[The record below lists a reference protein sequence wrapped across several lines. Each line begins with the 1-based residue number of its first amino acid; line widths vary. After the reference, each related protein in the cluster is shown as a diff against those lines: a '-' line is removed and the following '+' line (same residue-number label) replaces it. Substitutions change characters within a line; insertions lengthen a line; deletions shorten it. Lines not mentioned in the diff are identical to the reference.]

1 MTIYVQ
7 SRGKSQEHDYR
18 WLEVRK
24 ESQSPVIPPL
34 LKDLKVE
41 ELIESQRPSLILARS
56 DRYLLLLVTALES
69 REERTDF
76 MGRRVR
82 NSVAWVAED
91 KPETEQVF
99 RAIAAQALRGELAE
113 RIDQA
118 ISIGSEYGF
127 EVNLEQLQT
136 LVDHLEIDPKSVNSG
151 RFKFGKNVSH
161 LRSELASE
169 LSKFSLPQGLGTYQI
184 LVVVTTLKSQEALE
198 KLRVWR
204 GLSNRIES
212 ETWVEVFDSTSGEA
226 ESRRQKKN
234 SVLRDASR
242 DRGDRNWLDSLGQ
255 HPQPNSSELTARE
268 QNIEPTD
275 LRHIIEQCLGN
286 LAEFFRLSLNQI
298 VSGRLS
304 DYHFRYLLQMLELM
318 VRLDELEQSACDK
331 SLSSSQLQVLDQAK
345 DAIAHFTKCVNE
357 IEKHG

>member
-41 ELIESQRPSLILARS
+41 ELIESQKPSLILARS
-56 DRYLLLLVTALES
+56 GRYLLLLVTALES

-91 KPETEQVF
+91 KPETEQFF

-226 ESRRQKKN
+226 ESRRQKKTLFFGMLAAIVVIAIGWIVWGSTLNPTPQN
-234 SVLRDASR
+234 SQPESRTSSQPTSDTSLSKASAT
-242 DRGDRNWLDSLGQ
+242 LQ
-255 HPQPNSSELTARE
+255 NSS
-268 QNIEPTD
+268 
-275 LRHIIEQCLGN
+275 
-286 LAEFFRLSLNQI
+286 
-298 VSGRLS
+298 
-304 DYHFRYLLQMLELM
+304 DYP
-318 VRLDELEQSACDK
+318 SIK
-331 SLSSSQLQVLDQAK
+331 
-345 DAIAHFTKCVNE
+345 
-357 IEKHG
+357 